1 MKYHAGVYGGQGSA
15 YIEERELPPCGP
27 RDIIVKNI
35 YTGICGSD
43 IDIFKNGPGAHFY
56 KPGHEFGH
64 EMISVIVEVG
74 SEVKDLQ
81 VGQRVYPFGVFAKP
95 RSIGGMSGFS
105 EYMHLPDAKSGYG
118 IIPVPDEISDKAAAL
133 IEPFQ
138 IGTKAARMG
147 EPKEGKGAV
156 VFGAGIIGMTA
167 AFGLKAM
174 GCKEVMVCDIVDNR
188 LDVAA
193 DFGFAVCNT
202 AGEELREKGKQ
213 VFGPNT
219 MAGKDSFDADIFI
232 DATGVKAVPETF
244 QKVAKF
250 GAALVVVGVHNEPRP
265 IDLKLI
271 TYSQHRIQGSA
282 GYEHVDIPLIF
293 EILKKYNQELERLI
307 THEFCHADLQ
317 KAIEQATKSD
327 EAMKVVIKF

>member
-1 MKYHAGVYGGQGSA
+1 MKYRAGVYGGQGSV

-27 RDIIVKNI
+27 KDIIVKNI

-43 IDIFKNGPGAHFY
+43 IDIFKHGPGAHFY
-56 KPGHEFGH
+56 RPGYEFGH
-64 EMISVIVEVG
+64 EMISEIVEAG
-74 SEVKDLQ
+74 SEVKDLH

-95 RSIGGMSGFS
+95 RSIGGISGFS

-118 IIPVPDEISDKAAAL
+118 IISVPAEISDEIAAL

-138 IGTKAARMG
+138 IGTKAARLG

-156 VFGAGIIGMTA
+156 VFGAGIIGITA
-167 AFGLKAM
+167 AFALKQM

-188 LDVAA
+188 LDVVQ
-193 DFGFAVCNT
+193 DFGFVVCHT
-202 AGEELREKGKQ
+202 AREDLREKGKQ
-213 VFGPNT
+213 VFGENK
-219 MAGKDSFDADIFI
+219 MAGKDSFNADIFI
-232 DATGVKAVPETF
+232 DATGVKAIPEVF

-250 GAALVVVGVHNEPRP
+250 GATLVVVGVHGEPRP

-282 GYEHVDIPLIF
+282 GYDHVDLPIIF
-293 EILKKYNQELERLI
+293 EILKKNNEKLKCLI
-307 THEFCHADLQ
+307 SHKFCQADLQ
-317 KAIEQATKSD
+317 EAIIQATKSN
-327 EAMKVVIKF
+327 EALKVMIKF